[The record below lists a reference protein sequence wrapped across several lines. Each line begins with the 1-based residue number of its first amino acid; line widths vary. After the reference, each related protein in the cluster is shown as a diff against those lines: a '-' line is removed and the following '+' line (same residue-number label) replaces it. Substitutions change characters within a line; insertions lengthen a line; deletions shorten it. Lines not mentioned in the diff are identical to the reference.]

1 MAQKRIHFPLTTAQQ
16 RRLLFETWEATGDM
30 RRFSFV
36 AGGAAQLLGYPP
48 ERWLEEDDFWERIV
62 HEEDRVRMA
71 ALRRRALTKGKD
83 YTAELRAIRAD
94 GRVIWIDEAFTPDS
108 SRYWDAR
115 AWNPGR
121 TPVSFDKQFV
131 RDWLDSTGWDHR
143 PPAPRLPEG
152 VVRTTREKYL
162 EAYRS
167 LTDLLPTH
175 LSD

>member
-1 MAQKRIHFPLTTAQQ
+1 VKDLGEYESALLRDRTLSLYERARQYAESKGLLLADTKLEFG
-16 RRLLFETWEATGDM
+16 RL
-30 RRFSFV
+30 
-36 AGGAAQLLGYPP
+36 
-48 ERWLEEDDFWERIV
+48 
-62 HEEDRVRMA
+62 
-71 ALRRRALTKGKD
+71 
-83 YTAELRAIRAD
+83 D

-115 AWNPGR
+115 AWTPGR
-121 TPVSFDKQFV
+121 SPVSFDKQFV

-143 PPAPRLPEG
+143 PPAPRLPGG

-167 LTDLLPTH
+167 LTDSEPEH